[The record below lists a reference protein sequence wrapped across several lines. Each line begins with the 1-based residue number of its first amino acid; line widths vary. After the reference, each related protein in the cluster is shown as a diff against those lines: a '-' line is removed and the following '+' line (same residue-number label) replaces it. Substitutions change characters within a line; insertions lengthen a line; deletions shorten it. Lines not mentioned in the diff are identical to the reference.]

1 MGRHDIA
8 RWGRESPFSP
18 TTVLQWDEA
27 RRDPRHA
34 MHQAAHNQTNPHPNP
49 HPHPHPSPSPNP
61 NPNSNPHLNQAA
73 HNQTLPGLDAINTTR
88 RTLLLPAG
96 LLQPAA
102 TYVFAFTA
110 YVASAAGE
118 NAGELTA
125 YQAAL
130 TLALTPALT

>member
-34 MHQAAHNQTNPHPNP
+34 MHQAAHNQT
-49 HPHPHPSPSPNP
+49 
-61 NPNSNPHLNQAA
+61 
-73 HNQTLPGLDAINTTR
+73 LPGLDAINTTR

-110 YVASAAGE
+110 YVVRCRPGLP
-118 NAGELTA
+118 LTLILTL
-125 YQAAL
+125 AL
-130 TLALTPALT
+130 TLALALALTPTPTLTLTLTATCVVVYTEPVCT

>member
-34 MHQAAHNQTNPHPNP
+34 MH
-49 HPHPHPSPSPNP
+49 
-61 NPNSNPHLNQAA
+61 QAA

-130 TLALTPALT
+130 TLALTPTLT